1 MNEQE
6 TGVTVELQGAEMV
19 DEFKYL
25 GQTIQATDS
34 EKGVEWVERSQG
46 WFATEGQHRGSK
58 NFFYKTLVSPA
69 MIYGLEMVMLTKR

>member
-19 DEFKYL
+19 NQFKYL

-34 EKGVEWVERSQG
+34 EKGVE
-46 WFATEGQHRGSK
+46 
-58 NFFYKTLVSPA
+58 
-69 MIYGLEMVMLTKR
+69 

>member
-25 GQTIQATDS
+25 GQAIQATDN
-34 EKGVEWVERSQG
+34 EKGVE
-46 WFATEGQHRGSK
+46 
-58 NFFYKTLVSPA
+58 
-69 MIYGLEMVMLTKR
+69 